1 MKLPRSRA
9 LVVAGLAGVTTL
21 MAGSAVLVAG
31 AQAGSGAALNA
42 GRDATQ
48 VTTVVTDVQ
57 YDDTYAVVPGPNA
70 DDGSDGSV
78 GSVGSDQVDSTTDA
92 TATDATEAS
101 ANDPATIPSADHQVD
116 DATTGAQ
123 PEPEHGHESGSP
135 STTVTNP
142 SPTATV
148 AAPPTTEGH
157 DGHDG
162 SGEVE
167 GADDGAAAQP
177 AQPMPAG
184 CVHPQLEDDGRWNCD
199 H

>member
-9 LVVAGLAGVTTL
+9 LLVAGLAGVTTL

-48 VTTVVTDVQ
+48 ITTVITEVQ

-70 DDGSDGSV
+70 TDGSDGSDQV
-78 GSVGSDQVDSTTDA
+78 GSTNDA
-92 TATDATEAS
+92 TGTDPTEGPA
-101 ANDPATIPSADHQVD
+101 ADPATTPSADHQVD
-116 DATTGAQ
+116 SSTGTES
-123 PEPEHGHESGSP
+123 EPEHGHESGSP

-142 SPTATV
+142 SPTTTM
-148 AAPPTTEGH
+148 AAPPTTERD

-167 GADDGAAAQP
+167 GADDGAAAHP

>member
-9 LVVAGLAGVTTL
+9 LLVAGLAGVTTL

-48 VTTVVTDVQ
+48 VTTVITEVQ

-70 DDGSDGSV
+70 TDGSDGSD
-78 GSVGSDQVDSTTDA
+78 GSDQVGSTSDA
-92 TATDATEAS
+92 TGTDATEV
-101 ANDPATIPSADHQVD
+101 PATDPVTTSSADHQVD
-116 DATTGAQ
+116 DATTGAR

-142 SPTATV
+142 SPTTTV
-148 AAPPTTEGH
+148 AAPPTTAGH

-184 CVHPQLEDDGRWNCD
+184 CVHPQLEDDGRWNCN

>member
-1 MKLPRSRA
+1 M
-9 LVVAGLAGVTTL
+9 AGVTTL

-31 AQAGSGAALNA
+31 AQAGSGAALNT

-48 VTTVVTDVQ
+48 VTTVVTEVQ
-57 YDDTYAVVPGPNA
+57 YDDTYAVVPGTNA
-70 DDGSDGSV
+70 TDGSDGSV
-78 GSVGSDQVDSTTDA
+78 GSDQVGSTNDA
-92 TATDATEAS
+92 TGTDATEVPAT
-101 ANDPATIPSADHQVD
+101 DPATTPSADHQAD
-116 DATTGAQ
+116 GATTEAQ

-135 STTVTNP
+135 STTVTT
-142 SPTATV
+142 PTTTV
-148 AAPPTTEGH
+148 ASPPTTERDDSHG
-157 DGHDG
+157 G